1 MEGNLKSPRWLRFA
15 CIALT
20 ALALWLVF
28 RQVDFASLGSAFRSM
43 KPAWFLAAVVVFGLL
58 FLPAAFR
65 LHLIFRLAGIPARAL
80 ETLRTCLIGH
90 LFYVVL
96 FGAVGGDA
104 ARSAW
109 YARQHRV
116 SFAEI
121 LATAPLDRLLS
132 FCGLLLFL
140 GLSFGL
146 AAAGGAFSAL
156 SGLHFKWPT
165 WWLALAV
172 VAVVAGGFFLRGK
185 NSHSFVGRFTSA
197 LARIGK
203 LLAGAPRVTLAG
215 VLCGLCVQVALS
227 GTLALNLQSVSHATL
242 DWERLVWTLPVISI
256 IGSLPIA
263 VAGVGPRE
271 GAALVLFGLY
281 GVPAPDAV
289 AASLL
294 TLLASLVWAGVGGL
308 LLWKAPPPKPEAIPQ
323 I

>member
-1 MEGNLKSPRWLRFA
+1 LNSPRWLRFA

-20 ALALWLVF
+20 VLALWLVF
-28 RQVDFASLGSAFRSM
+28 RQVDFASLGTTFRSM
-43 KPAWFLAAVVVFGLL
+43 KPAWFFAAVVVFGLL

-96 FGAVGGDA
+96 LGAVGGDA

-109 YARQHRV
+109 YARQQRV

-146 AAAGGAFSAL
+146 AAAGGAFSTL
-156 SGLHFKWPT
+156 HGLHFKWPT

-172 VAVVAGGFFLRGK
+172 VAVLAGGSFLCGR
-185 NSHSFVGRFTSA
+185 NSHSFLGRFTNA

-203 LLAGAPRVTLAG
+203 LLAGTPRVTLVG

-263 VAGVGPRE
+263 IAGVGPRE

-281 GVPAPDAV
+281 GVPAADAV

-294 TLLASLVWAGVGGL
+294 TLLASLVWAGIGGL
-308 LLWKAPPPKPEAIPQ
+308 LWWKAPPPKPEVIPQ